1 MSVMVSNAN
10 RGLTSNHW
18 RKFQYGRAE
27 RTGAPGG
34 CWNMECNSYL
44 TWGASETLSI
54 FIVLLKVLTISF

>member
-10 RGLTSNHW
+10 QGLTSNHW

-34 CWNMECNSYL
+34 WWNMECKSYL
-44 TWGASETLSI
+44 TWGASET
-54 FIVLLKVLTISF
+54 